1 MFFNWIK
8 NKLTKQE
15 DKPLENNNSL
25 ESQKDSLV
33 KMFFGENSIF
43 DIDIHRYISQ
53 PKSASSL
60 EENIKKILCDA
71 VSPAMGLEPVFLN
84 SMEKKI
90 IESQALLTSASAIN
104 HLTNAIIGDI
114 SSFKEKQNIK
124 LAKLN
129 RLKELIQVL

>member
-1 MFFNWIK
+1 
-8 NKLTKQE
+8 
-15 DKPLENNNSL
+15 
-25 ESQKDSLV
+25 
-33 KMFFGENSIF
+33 MFFGENSIF

-60 EENIKKILCDA
+60 EDVVHEINMDMENIKKILCNA
-71 VSPAMGLEPVFLN
+71 VSPAMGLEHVFLN